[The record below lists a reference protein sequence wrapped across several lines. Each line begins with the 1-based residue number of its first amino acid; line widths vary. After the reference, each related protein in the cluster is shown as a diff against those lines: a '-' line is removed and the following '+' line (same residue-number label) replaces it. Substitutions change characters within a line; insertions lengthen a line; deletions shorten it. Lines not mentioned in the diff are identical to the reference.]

1 MVGPLKPAI
10 SAFSVFSF
18 VAHWNDL
25 YWPLIVVSSQEKVT
39 ATLSMMLFVDV
50 FGADLKGIYTTATV
64 VTLPMVIAFL
74 LARKHFIRGIT
85 MTGIKG

>member
-1 MVGPLKPAI
+1 MPSALPAI

-39 ATLSMMLFVDV
+39 ATLSMMLYNDMMTSDYLGLFS
-50 FGADLKGIYTTATV
+50 AATV

-74 LARKHFIRGIT
+74 LARKLFIRGIT